1 MLEKAYGFKSKK
13 VYIELPFSYKQLK
26 IHSKT
31 LSAEIK
37 IKTLNLRKYTL
48 HNIKHIIKK
57 FLEMLIYSFHHK
69 LELNCFTIANQI

>member
-1 MLEKAYGFKSKK
+1 MLENTYGFKRKK
-13 VYIELPFSYKQLK
+13 VYIKLPFTYKQLK

-48 HNIKHIIKK
+48 HNIKHIINK
-57 FLEMLIYSFHHK
+57 FLE
-69 LELNCFTIANQI
+69 NANLFSHFDLYVALF